1 MLLRLCFCPLQLRKL
16 QSQMDVRSS
25 SHSDLL
31 SSLTARD
38 GEIQELR
45 KQVLILERLPF
56 ICVPWRCDAPCLSI
70 AV

>member
-1 MLLRLCFCPLQLRKL
+1 MFSSLCFCAPPQLRKL

-25 SHSDLL
+25 SHADLL

-45 KQVLILERLPF
+45 KQVLALERLAPVL
-56 ICVPWRCDAPCLSI
+56 CALALMLHSTRC
-70 AV
+70 